1 MDRRTRRQLG
11 QHFLRDSRVAQAIVD
26 LAAVTP
32 KDLCVEIGPGD
43 GALTERLAE
52 RAGRLL
58 ALEVDDVLVAR
69 LAPRLARFGHIE
81 VRRADA
87 RRVDYATLL
96 PLRPDPAGAMVVVGN
111 LPYSVSKPI
120 LLRLVEA
127 RSAIARMVLTLQ
139 KEVADRVVAGP
150 GPKRYGALSI
160 LTQLYC
166 DVRLAFTIP
175 PGAFVPAPQVES
187 AVIRLTP
194 LPAPR
199 VRLENE
205 HFFHRLVK
213 TAFAQ
218 RRKTVANGLAGGL
231 GLGAEAVKHA
241 LAAAGI
247 DPTRRAETLSIE
259 EFARLASAP
268 ELLRGQEGE

>member
-1 MDRRTRRQLG
+1 MDRRARRRLG

-26 LAAVTP
+26 LAALTS
-32 KDLCVEIGPGD
+32 KDLCVEIGPGE
-43 GALTERLAE
+43 GALTELLAE

-58 ALEVDDVLVAR
+58 AFEVDQALVTR
-69 LAPRLARFGHIE
+69 LTPRLARFGHAE
-81 VRRADA
+81 VRHADA
-87 RRVDYATLL
+87 RRIDYATLL
-96 PLRPDPAGAMVVVGN
+96 PPRPDADGTVVVVGN

-139 KEVADRVVAGP
+139 KEVAERIVAGP
-150 GPKRYGALSI
+150 GTKRYGALSI

-166 DVRLAFTIP
+166 GVRLVFTIP

-187 AVIRLTP
+187 AVVQLTT

-205 HFFHRLVK
+205 RFFHRVVK
-213 TAFAQ
+213 AAFAR

-231 GLGAEAVKHA
+231 GLPAEAVKHA
-241 LAAAGI
+241 LAAVGI

-268 ELLRGQEGE
+268 ELLRGREGE